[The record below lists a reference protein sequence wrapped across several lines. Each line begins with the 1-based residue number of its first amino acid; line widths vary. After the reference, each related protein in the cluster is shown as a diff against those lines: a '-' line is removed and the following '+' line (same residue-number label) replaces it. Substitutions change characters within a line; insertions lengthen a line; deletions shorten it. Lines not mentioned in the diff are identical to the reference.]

1 MMNGKLI
8 MRLARLLLLE
18 QLLTYDVVD
27 GVAAV
32 VDRRSVHAA
41 YQPLVLLMLLLQ
53 VVDRVRSFGKSS
65 VSSTV

>member
-53 VVDRVRSFGKSS
+53 VVDRVRGFGKSS
-65 VSSTV
+65 VSSTD